1 MAQKGGVTKEGSD
14 WEAALSHFKKADPV
28 LYRAALPFKDS
39 MRAKLAPRYSEDK
52 LFSKLA
58 ASVVSQQ
65 LATKAAASIWKRVE
79 DSCGGVVT
87 AESVA
92 STSLP
97 RLRKAGLS
105 AAKAKTLKEL
115 SKAVQK
121 GLSLTSLRR
130 KPHDEALQELT
141 SVWGI
146 GPWTAEMFF
155 MFALGRPDIFS
166 HGDLGLV
173 RSMET
178 LYGLP
183 RESKKEAF
191 LLIAEKWSPHKT
203 YACLVLWAARDTK

>member
-1 MAQKGGVTKEGSD
+1 MAAPKPHSD
-14 WEAALSHFKKADPV
+14 WEQALAHFKKVDPV
-28 LYRAALPFKDS
+28 LYRAALPFRRQ
-39 MRAKLAPRYSEDK
+39 MRARLAPRYSEEK

-58 ASVVSQQ
+58 SSVVSQQ
-65 LATKAAASIWKRVE
+65 LATKAADSIWARVE
-79 DSCGGVVT
+79 AACGGTVT
-87 AESVA
+87 AESIA

-97 RLRKAGLS
+97 RLRGAGLS

-115 SKAVQK
+115 SKAIR
-121 GLSLTSLRR
+121 GGMSLSALR
-130 KPHDEALQELT
+130 KKEHDEALTELT

-166 HGDLGLV
+166 VGDLGLV

-183 RESKKEAF
+183 RNAKREEFMF
-191 LLIAEKWSPHKT
+191 LAEKWSPHKT
-203 YACLVLWAARDTK
+203 YACLVLWQARDNGK

>member
-1 MAQKGGVTKEGSD
+1 MDRKKGVTD
-14 WEAALSHFKKADPV
+14 WEAALAHFKKVDPV
-28 LYRAALPFKDS
+28 LHRAALPFKNT
-39 MRAKLAPRYSEDK
+39 MRAKLAPRLSEEK

-79 DSCGGVVT
+79 EACGGAVT

-92 STSLP
+92 KAPLP
-97 RLRKAGLS
+97 RLREAGLS

-115 SKAVQK
+115 SKATRS
-121 GLSLTSLRR
+121 GMSLTALRK
-130 KPHDEALQELT
+130 KPHDEALKELT

-166 HGDLGLV
+166 LGDLGLV

-178 LYGLP
+178 LYGLS
-183 RESKKEAF
+183 REAKKEEF
-191 LLIAEKWSPHKT
+191 LLIAENWSPHKT
-203 YACLVLWAARDTK
+203 YACLVLWQARDNGN